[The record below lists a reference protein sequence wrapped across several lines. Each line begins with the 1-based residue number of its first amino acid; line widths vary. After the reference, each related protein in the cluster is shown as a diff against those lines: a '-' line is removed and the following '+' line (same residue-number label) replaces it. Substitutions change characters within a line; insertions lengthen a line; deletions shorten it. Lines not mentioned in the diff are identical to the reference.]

1 MRILMRARESR
12 RLRGRPARVY
22 PGWNMNIPH
31 LPVANG
37 RASELLPD
45 PAADRSGQPSS
56 RTKPPRYTSDPCS
69 QPTLLCSVLGQA
81 DWMDLN
87 LGRVENLIERARL
100 AATAL
105 TRGKERRLVPKVRR
119 PLHATAGAVAR

>member
-87 LGRVENLIERARL
+87 LGRGENLIERAPP
-100 AATAL
+100 AATPL
-105 TRGKERRLVPKVRR
+105 NRGKARR
-119 PLHATAGAVAR
+119 PRPQSTPPLHSTSA